1 VFLQSGDGA
10 AGITIDTSNNIST
23 NNLSANVLTARGSAT
38 THSQGAFLEW
48 NKNSGDGA
56 TYLLNQKGTGGG
68 GIIFGEV
75 TTSNTMTERMRIHSN
90 GFVGIGTTSPQAPLQ
105 VVGNAYN
112 TWNSDYRYDGTGG
125 HDDNT
130 QNITTVQH
138 SIIAEYGIQAGYRID
153 VSSDARIKSDLHLSD
168 AVADLATL
176 MSIQIKDYKF
186 KDIALGSTP
195 QKKVIAQEIEAVFP
209 QAVSKSTGVVP
220 DIFKKASAEDGWV
233 ELATDLKV
241 GDQVRLLSGKRE
253 MIREVLE
260 VRADGFRTAH
270 RAPKE
275 TLFVYGREVDDF
287 RSVDY
292 DAIAMLNV
300 SATQELAKKLEEKDA
315 VIAALVARLSALE
328 KRVSGTK

>member
-1 VFLQSGDGA
+1 
-10 AGITIDTSNNIST
+10 
-23 NNLSANVLTARGSAT
+23 
-38 THSQGAFLEW
+38 
-48 NKNSGDGA
+48 
-56 TYLLNQKGTGGG
+56 
-68 GIIFGEV
+68 
-75 TTSNTMTERMRIHSN
+75 
-90 GFVGIGTTSPQAPLQ
+90 